1 MDWVEEFYG
10 AQNNW
15 FGVYL
20 GDVDESHHER
30 AQLIE
35 NMSQTGP
42 KSILELGGGGGQ
54 TAIAMA
60 QLGNEVTMVE
70 LLKDSAQHA
79 SQLVENLEVSNLKVI
94 QGDFYQVELDQKFDV
109 ICYFD
114 SFGIGTD
121 DDQKRLLKRIASW
134 LKPKGCVIIE
144 VGATWYWSGVAKG
157 REMDLGDCIRRYD
170 FDAIGCRLLDKW
182 WLKTA
187 PENVVSQSL
196 RCYTPADFEMLL
208 DGTGLKF
215 DRLQPGGKV
224 DYDLMEFE
232 KTAPLDEAMT
242 YYTRVIKT

>member
-20 GDVDESHHER
+20 GDIDESHQER
-30 AQLIE
+30 AELIE
-35 NMSQTGP
+35 NMTKTGS
-42 KSILELGGGGGQ
+42 KTILELGAGGGQ

-60 QLGNEVTMVE
+60 QNGNIVTMIE
-70 LLKDSAQHA
+70 LLKDSATHA
-79 SQLVENLEVSNLKVI
+79 KQLVESLKVQNLKVI

-121 DDQKRLLKRIASW
+121 NDQQRLLKRIANW
-134 LKPKGCVIIE
+134 LKPDGSVIIE
-144 VGATWYWSGVAKG
+144 VGATWYWAGVAKNK
-157 REMDLGDCIRRYD
+157 EMDLGDCIRRYE
-170 FDAIGCRLLDKW
+170 FDALGCRLLDKW
-182 WLKTA
+182 WLKA
-187 PENVVSQSL
+187 EPENVVSQSL

-208 DGTGLKF
+208 RGTGLKL

-224 DYDLMEFE
+224 DYDLMLFD
-232 KTAPLDEAMT
+232 KVAPLDEAMT
-242 YYTRVIKT
+242 YYTRVVKE